1 MVDVTSTIECRY
13 IIGMMF
19 PFSSISF
26 PNTSIGNQIS
36 RNTYPSI
43 SVISFS
49 AFCIR
54 LTISLNNCVS
64 YIETDG
70 SRICYR

>member
-19 PFSSISF
+19 PFPVYHSRTHDSIK
-26 PNTSIGNQIS
+26 IS

-43 SVISFS
+43 SVIFFS